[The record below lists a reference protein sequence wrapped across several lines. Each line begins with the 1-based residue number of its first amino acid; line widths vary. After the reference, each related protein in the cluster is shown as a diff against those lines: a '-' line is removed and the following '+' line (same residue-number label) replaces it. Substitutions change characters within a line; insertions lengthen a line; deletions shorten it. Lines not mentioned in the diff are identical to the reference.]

1 MEDRQIIVLK
11 FEDSKIPEFKEVKGK
26 EWIYYG
32 DDNLY
37 PEYLTKLF
45 NKSAKHNAIIN
56 GKVTYIVGEG
66 LYAKVDDPEADKMI
80 FRANSAG
87 ESLNDIMKK
96 CALDIEIFG
105 GFYLNVIPNKL
116 GGIADIYHMDY
127 ERVRSNEDGSMF
139 FYKNDW
145 KLTRD
150 RPMEFKAF
158 NPKDMTAS
166 SIFAYKEYR
175 PGLRT
180 YTLPNY
186 IGAINYIE
194 ADMEVSKHTLTN
206 AKTGFSPSK
215 MINFFNGEPA
225 PEMQRDIQKRMERKF
240 TGADG
245 SKMIIAFNNDP
256 AKAPTIQDL
265 GQSDLT
271 KEDFQHVDALITQNL
286 MAGHQITTPGLFGIS
301 EPGKLGM
308 RNELKMA
315 YEIFQNTYIN
325 HKQRSI
331 EKVFNYLAKYKGVK
345 TELYIRPCDP
355 IGIEITDTMIMQAAP
370 KSWILEKIGVDT
382 EKYNDT
388 TVGGIPVKA
397 PKVNEQSQ
405 SQLVID
411 SINSLSPLVANKV
424 LETMTADEIRSL
436 ANLAPNA
443 NVKTQIEQTTPAP
456 VEQMETDAPSVN
468 NVLTNLTGRQHQ
480 QINRIVRQY
489 TQGKLS
495 LSQASLMLKNGF
507 GFTDD
512 DVTAYLGLNDQKFN
526 KEYTEEEVANILNEM
541 GEQREMFHVIHS
553 RENKFTSD
561 ADMVAFEEA
570 FFKKEQFAITEKVT
584 DLEANIL
591 KLIQKNPNIMPADI
605 AISVGIEK
613 AYAEEVISKLTERGF
628 ITSTE
633 VSGVGGTLVTR
644 KLTESLPSLVGK
656 VSKKLPEIVI
666 RYSYEVKP
674 GVGAPIIPGTR
685 PFCREMLRKNRLFS
699 RPQIE
704 ALSVVLGY
712 SLWDRK
718 GGFWNKGKGK
728 GISADCRHMWKTNIV
743 VKK

>member
-1 MEDRQIIVLK
+1 MSSLNMRPRQITLNMEDRQIIVLK

-66 LYAKVDDPEADKMI
+66 LYAKVDDAEADKMI
-80 FRANSAG
+80 FKANSAG

-145 KLTRD
+145 KVSRD
-150 RPMEFKAF
+150 KPMEFKAF

-286 MAGHQITTPGLFGIS
+286 MAGHQITTPALFGIS

-355 IGIEITDTMIMQAAP
+355 IGIEITDAMILQAAP
-370 KSWILEKIGVDT
+370 KSWILDKIGIDT
-382 EKYNDT
+382 EKYKDA
-388 TVGGIPVKA
+388 TVSGQPV
-397 PKVNEQSQ
+397 VTEQ
-405 SQLVID
+405 
-411 SINSLSPLVANKV
+411 
-424 LETMTADEIRSL
+424 
-436 ANLAPNA
+436 
-443 NVKTQIEQTTPAP
+443 PAP
-456 VEQMETDAPSVN
+456 VEKMETEAPAVN
-468 NVLTNLTGRQHQ
+468 NVLTNLTGRQYQ

-512 DVTAYLGLNDQKFN
+512 DVTAYLGLNEQKFN
-526 KEYTEEEVANILNEM
+526 KEYTEEEVANILLEM

-553 RENKFTSD
+553 RENKFSSD

-570 FFKKEQFAITEKVT
+570 FYKKEQFAITELVT

-591 KLIQKNPNIMPADI
+591 KLIQKNPNIMTADI
-605 AISVGIEK
+605 AAATGIEK
-613 AYAEEVISKLTERGF
+613 AYAEEVIQRLTDRGY
-628 ITSTE
+628 ITASE

-644 KLTESLPSLVGK
+644 KLTQPLPSLVGK
-656 VSKKLPEIVI
+656 ISKKLPEVMI

-685 PFCREMLRKNRLFS
+685 PFCRSMLSKDRLFS

>member
-66 LYAKVDDPEADKMI
+66 LYAKVDDAEADKMI
-80 FRANSAG
+80 FKANSAG

-145 KLTRD
+145 KVSRD
-150 RPMEFKAF
+150 KPMEFKAF

-331 EKVFNYLAKYKGVK
+331 EKVFNFLAKYKGVK

-355 IGIEITDTMIMQAAP
+355 IGIEITDAMILQAAP
-370 KSWILEKIGVDT
+370 KSWILDKIGIDT
-382 EKYNDT
+382 EKYKDA
-388 TVGGIPVKA
+388 TVSGQPV
-397 PKVNEQSQ
+397 VTEQ
-405 SQLVID
+405 
-411 SINSLSPLVANKV
+411 
-424 LETMTADEIRSL
+424 
-436 ANLAPNA
+436 
-443 NVKTQIEQTTPAP
+443 PAP
-456 VEQMETDAPSVN
+456 VEKMETEAPAVN
-468 NVLTNLTGRQHQ
+468 NVLTNLTGRQYQ

-512 DVTAYLGLNDQKFN
+512 DVTAYLGLNEQKFN
-526 KEYTEEEVANILNEM
+526 KEYTEEEVANILMEM

-553 RENKFTSD
+553 RENKFSSD

-570 FFKKEQFAITEKVT
+570 FYKKEHFAITELVT

-591 KLIQKNPNIMPADI
+591 KLIQKNPNIMTADI
-605 AISVGIEK
+605 AAATGIEK
-613 AYAEEVISKLTERGF
+613 AYAEEVIQRLTDRGY
-628 ITSTE
+628 ITASE

-644 KLTESLPSLVGK
+644 KLTQPLPSLVGK
-656 VSKKLPEIVI
+656 ISKKLPEVMI

-685 PFCREMLRKNRLFS
+685 PFCRSMLSKDRLFS

>member
-1 MEDRQIIVLK
+1 MQQRLSLLNMTLQQITLNMEDRQIIVLK
-11 FEDSKIPEFKEVKGK
+11 FEDSKIPEFKEVRGK

-56 GKVTYIVGEG
+56 GKVTYIVGDG
-66 LYAKVDDPEADKMI
+66 LYSKVDDAEADKMI
-80 FRANSAG
+80 FKANSAG

-150 RPMEFKAF
+150 KAMEFKAF

-271 KEDFQHVDALITQNL
+271 KEDFAHVDALITQNL
-286 MAGHQITTPGLFGIS
+286 MAGHQITTPALFGIS
-301 EPGKLGM
+301 EPGKLGQ

-325 HKQRSI
+325 HKQRSL

-355 IGIEITDTMIMQAAP
+355 VGIEITDAMILQTAP
-370 KSWILEKIGVDT
+370 KSWILDKIGIDT
-382 EKYNDT
+382 EKYNDAT
-388 TVGGIPVKA
+388 ISGQPV
-397 PKVNEQSQ
+397 V
-405 SQLVID
+405 
-411 SINSLSPLVANKV
+411 
-424 LETMTADEIRSL
+424 
-436 ANLAPNA
+436 
-443 NVKTQIEQTTPAP
+443 TQQAVP
-456 VEQMETDAPSVN
+456 VEKMETEAPSVN

-480 QINRIVRQY
+480 QISRIVRQY

-512 DVTAYLGLNDQKFN
+512 DVTAYLGLNEQKFN
-526 KEYTEEEVANILNEM
+526 KEYTEEEVAHLLNEM
-541 GEQREMFHVIHS
+541 GEQREIFHVIHS
-553 RENKFTSD
+553 RENKFNSD
-561 ADMVAFEEA
+561 ADMVAFEES
-570 FFKKEQFAITEKVT
+570 FFKKEQFAISEKVT

-591 KLIQKNPNIMPADI
+591 KLIQKNPNITTADI
-605 AISVGIEK
+605 AITTGIEK

-656 VSKKLPEIVI
+656 ISKKLPEIVI

-685 PFCREMLRKNRLFS
+685 PFCREMLRKDRLFS
-699 RPQIE
+699 RTQIQ

>member
-1 MEDRQIIVLK
+1 MEDRQIVVLK
-11 FEDSKIPEFKEVKGK
+11 FEDSKIPEFKEVRGK
-26 EWIYYG
+26 EWTYFG

-66 LYAKVDDPEADKMI
+66 MYAKVDDANADKFM
-80 FRANSAG
+80 FKANSAG
-87 ESLNDIMKK
+87 ESLNDILKK

-105 GFYLNVIPNKL
+105 GFYLNIIPNKL
-116 GGIADIYHMDY
+116 GGIADIYHLDF

-139 FYKNDW
+139 YYKNDW
-145 KLTRD
+145 KLSRD
-150 RPMEFKAF
+150 KAMEFDAF
-158 NPKDMTAS
+158 NPDKMTKA
-166 SIFAYKEYR
+166 SIFGYKEYR

-180 YTLPNY
+180 YCLPNY

-194 ADMEVSKHTLTN
+194 ADVEVSKHTLTN
-206 AKTGFSPSK
+206 AKAGFSATKLIS
-215 MINFFNGEPA
+215 FFNGEPA
-225 PEMQRDIQKRMERKF
+225 PEMQRDIQKRMEKKF

-245 SKMIIAFNNDP
+245 SKIIISFNNDP
-256 AKAPTIQDL
+256 AKAPTVEDL

-271 KEDFQHVDALITQNL
+271 KEDFQQVDALITQNL
-286 MAGHQITTPGLFGIS
+286 MAGHQITSPALFGIS
-301 EPGKLGM
+301 EPGKLGQ

-315 YEIFQNTYIN
+315 YEIFQNTYVN
-325 HKQRSI
+325 HKQRSL
-331 EKVFNYLAKYKGVK
+331 EKVFNYLAKYKGIQ
-345 TELYIRPCDP
+345 TELYIRPCEAV
-355 IGIEITDTMIMQAAP
+355 GIEISDAMILQVAP
-370 KSWILEKIGVDT
+370 KSWLLDKIGIDTDKYVDA
-382 EKYNDT
+382 
-388 TVGGIPVKA
+388 TVKG
-397 PKVNEQSQ
+397 E
-405 SQLVID
+405 
-411 SINSLSPLVANKV
+411 
-424 LETMTADEIRSL
+424 
-436 ANLAPNA
+436 
-443 NVKTQIEQTTPAP
+443 AP
-456 VEQMETDAPSVN
+456 VPEKMETEAPSVN

-512 DVTAYLGLNDQKFN
+512 DVTAYLGLNDQKFS
-526 KEYTEEEVANILNEM
+526 KEYTEEEVAHLLSEM
-541 GEQREMFHVIHS
+541 GESREMFHVVYS
-553 RENKFTSD
+553 KENKFTSD

-591 KLIQKNPNIMPADI
+591 KLIQKNPNITANDI
-605 AISVGIEK
+605 AISTGIEK
-613 AYAEEVISKLTERGF
+613 AYAEEVLSRLADRGF
-628 ITSTE
+628 ITTSE
-633 VSGVGGTLVTR
+633 VSGIGGTMVTR

-656 VSKKLPEIVI
+656 ISKTLPEIVI

-685 PFCREMLRKNRLFS
+685 PFCREMLKKDRLFS

-704 ALSVVLGY
+704 ALSAVLGY

-728 GISADCRHMWKTNIV
+728 GISADCRHMWKTNIL

>member
-26 EWIYYG
+26 EWIFYG

-66 LYAKVDDPEADKMI
+66 IYAKVDDAEADKML

-96 CALDIEIFG
+96 CALDVEIFG
-105 GFYLNVIPNKL
+105 GFYLNIIPNKL

-150 RPMEFKAF
+150 KPMEFKAF

-206 AKTGFSPSK
+206 AKAGFSASK
-215 MINFFNGEPA
+215 MVNFFNGEPA
-225 PEMQRDIQKRMERKF
+225 PEMQRDIQKRLERKF

-245 SKMIIAFNNDP
+245 SKMIISFNNDP
-256 AKAPTIQDL
+256 AKAPTVSDL

-271 KEDFQHVDALITQNL
+271 KEDFQHVDSLITQNL

-301 EPGKLGM
+301 QPGQLGM

-325 HKQRSI
+325 HKQRSL

-355 IGIEITDTMIMQAAP
+355 IGIEITDAMILQAAP
-370 KSWILEKIGVDT
+370 KSWILDKIGIDT
-382 EKYNDT
+382 EKYKDATVQGQPT
-388 TVGGIPVKA
+388 TPE
-397 PKVNEQSQ
+397 P
-405 SQLVID
+405 
-411 SINSLSPLVANKV
+411 
-424 LETMTADEIRSL
+424 
-436 ANLAPNA
+436 
-443 NVKTQIEQTTPAP
+443 PAP
-456 VEQMETDAPSVN
+456 VEKMETEAPSVN

-526 KEYTEEEVANILNEM
+526 KEYTEEEVANILLEM
-541 GEQREMFHVIHS
+541 GEQREMFHIIHS
-553 RENKFTSD
+553 RENKFNSD

-570 FFKKEQFAITEKVT
+570 FYKKEQFAIAENVT
-584 DLEANIL
+584 DIEANIL
-591 KLIQKNPNIMPADI
+591 KLIQKNPNIMPGDI
-605 AISVGIEK
+605 ATALNIEK
-613 AYAEEVISKLTERGF
+613 AYAEEVIQRLTDRGF
-628 ITSTE
+628 ITATQ

-644 KLTESLPSLVGK
+644 KLTESLPSLTGK
-656 VSKKLPEIVI
+656 ISKKLPEVMI

-674 GVGAPIIPGTR
+674 GVGPSIIPGTR
-685 PFCREMLRKNRLFS
+685 PFCREMLKKDRLFS

-728 GISADCRHMWKTNIV
+728 GISAECRHMWKTNIV

>member
-66 LYAKVDDPEADKMI
+66 LYAKVDDAEADKMI
-80 FRANSAG
+80 FKANSAG

-145 KLTRD
+145 KVSRD
-150 RPMEFKAF
+150 KPMEFKAF

-286 MAGHQITTPGLFGIS
+286 MAGHQITTPALFGIS

-355 IGIEITDTMIMQAAP
+355 IGIEITDAMILQAAP
-370 KSWILEKIGVDT
+370 KSWILDKIGIDT
-382 EKYNDT
+382 EKYKDA
-388 TVGGIPVKA
+388 TVSGQPV
-397 PKVNEQSQ
+397 VTEQ
-405 SQLVID
+405 
-411 SINSLSPLVANKV
+411 
-424 LETMTADEIRSL
+424 
-436 ANLAPNA
+436 
-443 NVKTQIEQTTPAP
+443 PAP
-456 VEQMETDAPSVN
+456 VEKMETEAPAVN
-468 NVLTNLTGRQHQ
+468 NVLTNLTGRQYQ

-512 DVTAYLGLNDQKFN
+512 DVTAYLGLNEQKFN
-526 KEYTEEEVANILNEM
+526 KEYTEEEVANILLEM

-553 RENKFTSD
+553 RENKFSSD

-570 FFKKEQFAITEKVT
+570 FYKKEHFAITEWVT

-591 KLIQKNPNIMPADI
+591 KLIQKNPNIMTADI
-605 AISVGIEK
+605 AAATGIEK
-613 AYAEEVISKLTERGF
+613 AYAEEVIQRLTDRGY
-628 ITSTE
+628 ITASE

-644 KLTESLPSLVGK
+644 KLTQPLPSLVGK
-656 VSKKLPEIVI
+656 ISKKLPEVMI

-685 PFCREMLRKNRLFS
+685 PFCRSMLSKDRLFS